1 MNFKKIVFVSCLFIL
16 QLTVVV
22 RAQDWLIDAS
32 PYKAAITQKGTA
44 IELNNGL
51 VRRKFTIGANFAC
64 TDYTNLTNQ
73 QQLLRAIKP
82 EARIVLDGVL

>member
-1 MNFKKIVFVSCLFIL
+1 MNFKKIVFVGCLVTL

-32 PYKAAITQKGTA
+32 PYKATITQKGTA

-64 TDYTNLTNQ
+64 TDYP
-73 QQLLRAIKP
+73 R
-82 EARIVLDGVL
+82 